1 MISDP
6 AAHWMDL
13 KLGPPSTHRNRETL
27 VKREKE
33 EEFSL
38 VRRFQKK
45 FH

>member
-13 KLGPPSTHRNRETL
+13 KLGPPTQESRETL